1 MHVTVKVERVGKQ
14 TVIPL
19 TTPIRV
25 AADTVEALTFR
36 AVRAGD
42 FRIMDDN
49 KGTADMTLQ
58 LIEKLSVPEM
68 IKGQADSLSAE
79 DFIRV
84 SEIVNGFFTGLQKS
98 TSGAA
103 TS

>member
-1 MHVTVKVERVGKQ
+1 VTVKVERVGKQ
-14 TVIPL
+14 TVVPL
-19 TTPIRV
+19 ETPIRV
-25 AADTVEALTFR
+25 AADMVEELTFR

-42 FRIMDDN
+42 FRIMDSN
-49 KGTADMTLQ
+49 KGMADMTLQ

-68 IKGQADSLSAE
+68 IKGQADNLSAE

-84 SEIVNGFFTGLQKS
+84 SEIVNGFFNGLQKS
-98 TSGAA
+98 ISEPA